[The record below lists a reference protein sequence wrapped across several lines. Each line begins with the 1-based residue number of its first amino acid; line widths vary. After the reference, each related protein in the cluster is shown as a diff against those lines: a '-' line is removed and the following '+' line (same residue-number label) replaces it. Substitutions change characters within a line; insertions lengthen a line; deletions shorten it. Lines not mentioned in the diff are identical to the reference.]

1 MSAQSLVNT
10 QTLAK
15 LLLLSVRR
23 VRQLTAA
30 GILERARDPATGS
43 EVTGRYVLIQAV
55 NAYVVYL
62 RDQGRYADP
71 AETDHQRSRARRMSA
86 LADIE
91 QLRLGRIHGELHY
104 AKDVEFCLTQMITA
118 AKQRL
123 LALPSRCCHA
133 LQGKTSPGEI
143 TRILTDEVQTALR
156 ELSEYNPAMF
166 EAANEEYLASIGAA
180 KPEVQTGANGDGAS
194 FSPKPDIEL

>member
-1 MSAQSLVNT
+1 MQGKISRSITTAE
-10 QTLAK
+10 LAK

-23 VRQLTAA
+23 VRQLTQA
-30 GILERARDPATGS
+30 GILERARDPTSGQ
-43 EVTGRYVLIQAV
+43 EVTGRYELLKAV

-71 AETDHQRSRARRMSA
+71 AETDYQRSRARRMSA

-91 QLRLGRIHGELHY
+91 QLRLGRIHGDLHY

-118 AKQRL
+118 ATQRL

-133 LQGKTSPGEI
+133 LQGKTSLGEI
-143 TRILTDEVQTALR
+143 TRILSDEVETALR

-180 KPEVQTGANGDGAS
+180 KPEV
-194 FSPKPDIEL
+194 